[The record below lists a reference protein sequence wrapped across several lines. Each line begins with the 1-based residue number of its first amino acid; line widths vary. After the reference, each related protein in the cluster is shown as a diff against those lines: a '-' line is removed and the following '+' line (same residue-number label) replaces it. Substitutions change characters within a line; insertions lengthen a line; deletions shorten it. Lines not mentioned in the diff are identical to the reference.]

1 MHNLLT
7 DPIIRTCPPGSMT
20 LPGVLAALSRDEID
34 SYPAM
39 RPHQGMFWHMF
50 CVQLAAMALKGQGN
64 IPQDEDVWRDLL
76 RAMTPEHPDDAPWSL
91 VVVDWTKPAFMQAA
105 VPDGVELKGEA
116 PTPDALDIL
125 ITAKNHDLKQSMAV
139 HATAEDWLFAL
150 VTLQTGAGFDG
161 SKNYGIA
168 RMNGGS
174 SSRTLVGLAPIGK
187 TRSAMPRP
195 GAWFD
200 RDVRIL
206 LNKNTGYQDL
216 GFKTSEGL
224 GLTWLA
230 PWFEGDQLQLS
241 DLDQF
246 FIEICRRVRL
256 MSSNGCIAA
265 QKGNSNA
272 ARMKAKHLN
281 GAIGDPWAPVHRTDT
296 KSLTIG
302 ENGDFDYEQIMDLMF
317 SGDWERPLLAG
328 PAEFEKPDSRLTL
341 VTQALARGNSKT
353 GGFRCRTIPVAG
365 KVVMAFRQDNMREEL
380 HLLSKKQAE
389 DVKEFSK
396 ILGHALVI
404 AVARGD
410 ADLIKR
416 DDYNYA
422 KTAQSALSRYADM
435 IFFQSLWRRFEERD
449 GDAEG
454 EFIRDLWRVTQTIFE
469 RALPTISSGSL
480 MRPKA
485 EARARDVL
493 NSRAMKNYSGFLKVK
508 KGDSHAE

>member
-1 MHNLLT
+1 MYNLLT
-7 DPIIRTCPPGSMT
+7 DPVIGTQPLGHLT
-20 LPGVLAALSRDEID
+20 LPGVLAALSRDEIE

-50 CVQLAAMALKGQGN
+50 CVQLAVMALKKRN
-64 IPQDEDVWRDLL
+64 DIPKDEDTWRDLL

-91 VVVDWTKPAFMQAA
+91 VVADWTKPAFMQPA

-230 PWFEGDQLQLS
+230 PWSEGDQLQLS
-241 DLDQF
+241 DLDQL
-246 FIEICRRVRL
+246 FIEICRRMRL
-256 MSSNGCIAA
+256 MSGNGCIVAK
-265 QKGNSNA
+265 KGNSNA
-272 ARMKAKHLN
+272 TRINAKHLN
-281 GAIGDPWAPVHRTDT
+281 GAIGDPWAPVHKTEN

-302 ENGDFDYEQIMDLMF
+302 ENGDFGYERIMDLMF
-317 SGDWERPLLAG
+317 SGNWKRPFLAR
-328 PAEFEKPDSRLTL
+328 PAGFEKPDSRLTL

-365 KVVMAFRQDNMREEL
+365 KVVTAFRNNDIRQEIHQIGKE
-380 HLLSKKQAE
+380 QAK

-410 ADLIKR
+410 ADRIKR

-422 KTAQSALSRYADM
+422 KTAQSALDRHADM
-435 IFFQSLWRRFEERD
+435 IFFPFLWRRLKEKN
-449 GDAEG
+449 GDADG

-469 RALPTISSGSL
+469 RTLPTIPGGSL

-485 EARARDVL
+485 EARARGVL
-493 NSRAMKNYSGFLKVK
+493 HSRAMNAYSNFIK
-508 KGDSHAE
+508 KDDNHAK